1 MAQAFGEEGA
11 QYDALHGPG
20 RPCVGRPDEGA
31 HLLALREIRVRAA
44 PSWDADQ
51 VQLNWWF
58 VKDDDPQDVP
68 ADWPTLFDRWL
79 ALFEQDEGG
88 RFRLDAPIACRLED
102 MTARDYV
109 DSDRLDLDRL
119 SVT

>member
-1 MAQAFGEEGA
+1 M
-11 QYDALHGPG
+11 
-20 RPCVGRPDEGA
+20 
-31 HLLALREIRVRAA
+31 RAA

-51 VQLNWWF
+51 VELSWWF
-58 VKDDDPQDVP
+58 VKDDDPQNVS
-68 ADWPTLFDRWL
+68 ADWPALLDRWL

-88 RFRLDAPIACRLED
+88 RFRLDAPIACWLED

>member
-1 MAQAFGEEGA
+1 M
-11 QYDALHGPG
+11 P
-20 RPCVGRPDEGA
+20 
-31 HLLALREIRVRAA
+31 
-44 PSWDADQ
+44 
-51 VQLNWWF
+51 
-58 VKDDDPQDVP
+58 
-68 ADWPTLFDRWL
+68 L

-119 SVT
+119 SVA